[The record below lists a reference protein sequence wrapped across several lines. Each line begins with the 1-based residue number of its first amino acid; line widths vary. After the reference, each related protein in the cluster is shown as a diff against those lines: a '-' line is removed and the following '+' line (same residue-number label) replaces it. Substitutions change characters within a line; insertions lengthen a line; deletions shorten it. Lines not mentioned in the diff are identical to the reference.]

1 MRNAKFVHCSMGTTL
16 GVYIH
21 TTPLILSGIV
31 DLVGQCNGP
40 ISLLHNSQMLQS
52 KANRETCLH
61 WVSVHILS
69 VSNISHSSTM
79 GMALLSI
86 SQCVS
91 QCVHTG
97 KQVVQSLSTLE
108 KHIWEHYTKS
118 YTKTS
123 IATSLKCLVMPQTYI
138 NTSNQAY
145 LIPLEFN
152 TQTYA

>member
-1 MRNAKFVHCSMGTTL
+1 MQNTFHTSMGTIL

-31 DLVGQCNGP
+31 DLVEQCNGP
-40 ISLLHNSQMLQS
+40 IPLLHNSQMLQS
-52 KANRETCLH
+52 EANKGTCSH
-61 WVSVHILS
+61 WVSVYILL
-69 VSNISHSSTM
+69 VSNISHSSTV

-97 KQVVQSLSTLE
+97 KQVVRPPSTLE

-138 NTSNQAY
+138 NTSNQAS